1 MRDVTERGGYTKMKM
16 PKVQPVKIKLAKPF
30 LKKFRTFTKL
40 YHSTIIDCNS
50 HSSTSL
56 SNSDCSATEGL

>member
-1 MRDVTERGGYTKMKM
+1 MRDVTERGGGYTKMKM

-40 YHSTIIDCNS
+40 YNSTIIDCNS
-50 HSSTSL
+50 HSSTS
-56 SNSDCSATEGL
+56 